1 MNHPPHLPD
10 DGNRAPAQQPP
21 QQQQQPQKLLVPTKV
36 NQFAVSGHGS
46 HNNNNNDMTHFEAF
60 PRGQASRWTA
70 QPVLEWIE
78 SLAAATEAND
88 RRGPMLVGG
97 TTLLSQPS
105 PPLPPGAFLPPPAAA
120 AAAAVQPPISE
131 QEQYHDDDAK
141 PRLWDLSYVD
151 QYDPLAWNY
160 TRQIDRLAVQL
171 EELTGQSKFP
181 TQIPTAKID
190 SMMAAYRALQT
201 RVEFTFGRILGQA
214 QQQQQSI
221 GCPTVCLSN
230 TGSSKEYQSS
240 TGTYTITTDGET
252 RSLLDALYQETI
264 QKLQSLIADHG
275 PNGGKPRGPSKKLA
289 PVLATTKTTPA
300 TKPPSKQE
308 FAAFMTQWLRANWT
322 NPYPDDQGLAEMAA
336 HCGTTVQ
343 VISNWLINA
352 RTRKWR
358 PAIIKATELGRPSD
372 LLLEDSI
379 NLFEGKPVREIHL
392 QDYHHHQQQQQ
403 QPPQHL
409 KEEDEFDIDDHDA
422 LKFDKEGDEE
432 EEQSSRK
439 RFRSTY

>member
-10 DGNRAPAQQPP
+10 DASRAPAQQQQH

-36 NQFAVSGHGS
+36 NQFAASGHGS
-46 HNNNNNDMTHFEAF
+46 QNNNNNMTHYEAF

-70 QPVLEWIE
+70 QPVMEWIE

-105 PPLPPGAFLPPPAAA
+105 PPLPPGALLSPPV

-131 QEQYHDDDAK
+131 QEQHRDDAK

-171 EELTGQSKFP
+171 EELAGQSKSP
-181 TQIPTAKID
+181 TQVPTAKID

-214 QQQQQSI
+214 QQQQQQSI
-221 GCPTVCLSN
+221 GCPPT
-230 TGSSKEYQSS
+230 TGSSKEYHPS
-240 TGTYTITTDGET
+240 TGTYSITTDGET
-252 RSLLDALYQETI
+252 RTLLDALYQETI
-264 QKLQSLIADHG
+264 QKLQSLIADHS
-275 PNGGKPRGPSKKLA
+275 PNGDKPRGPSKKL
-289 PVLATTKTTPA
+289 PSVLATTKTTQA

-392 QDYHHHQQQQQ
+392 EDYQQQQQQQQ

-409 KEEDEFDIDDHDA
+409 KEEDEFDIDDQDA
-422 LKFDKEGDEE
+422 LEFNEEGDDEE
-432 EEQSSRK
+432 EEQSLRK
-439 RFRSTY
+439 RFRSAY